1 MKKKLSLFMIATAA
15 VVGLSLATPEN
26 QTVSANAQ
34 TPAVQNCE
42 NGCCDRPFFGYC
54 GPFSWLYYIIQDIF
68 WGILIQLL
76 TNKFVSIVRQKPKPV
91 YAVLGFFAVLK
102 SGCCHSFKSKNN

>member
-1 MKKKLSLFMIATAA
+1 MKKKLSLFMIVTAA

-34 TPAVQNCE
+34 AVQNCE

-54 GPFSWLYYIIQDIF
+54 GPFSWFYYNARYFLGYSDTT
-68 WGILIQLL
+68 
-76 TNKFVSIVRQKPKPV
+76 TNQ
-91 YAVLGFFAVLK
+91 
-102 SGCCHSFKSKNN
+102 

>member
-42 NGCCDRPFFGYC
+42 NGCCDRPF
-54 GPFSWLYYIIQDIF
+54 SWLYYNTRYFLGYSDTA
-68 WGILIQLL
+68 
-76 TNKFVSIVRQKPKPV
+76 TNQ
-91 YAVLGFFAVLK
+91 
-102 SGCCHSFKSKNN
+102 

>member
-54 GPFSWLYYIIQDIF
+54 GPLSWLYYNTRYFLGYSDTA
-68 WGILIQLL
+68 
-76 TNKFVSIVRQKPKPV
+76 TNQ
-91 YAVLGFFAVLK
+91 
-102 SGCCHSFKSKNN
+102 

>member
-15 VVGLSLATPEN
+15 VVGLI
-26 QTVSANAQ
+26 SANAQ

-54 GPFSWLYYIIQDIF
+54 GPFSWLYYNTRYFLGYSDTA
-68 WGILIQLL
+68 
-76 TNKFVSIVRQKPKPV
+76 TNQ
-91 YAVLGFFAVLK
+91 
-102 SGCCHSFKSKNN
+102 